1 MRDDRLFLEGM
12 IRHHKGAIEMVNDLL
27 SHGDA
32 GHDETVFRFANN
44 VVSDQSAE
52 IIVMMRMLETVP

>member
-1 MRDDRLFLEGM
+1 LFLTGM
-12 IRHHKGAIEMVNDLL
+12 IRHHQGAIEMVKELL

-32 GHDETVFRFANN
+32 GHDESVFRFAND

-52 IIVMMRMLETVP
+52 ILLMMRMLETVP